1 MENQTNIDEVIQQL
15 EKNGHIE
22 EQLSQCQKIKGTN
35 IFEKHLTKSEIDPKT
50 KNEVQNIEKVIIL
63 PMIQKEEL
71 HLTQKYV
78 EPRTEQKTM
87 TCKKVEYVP
96 YIQYKNG
103 NILPYEKKVKKIY

>member
-1 MENQTNIDEVIQQL
+1 
-15 EKNGHIE
+15 
-22 EQLSQCQKIKGTN
+22 
-35 IFEKHLTKSEIDPKT
+35 
-50 KNEVQNIEKVIIL
+50 
-63 PMIQKEEL
+63 MIQKEEL

-103 NILPYEKKVKKIY
+103 NILPYEKKEKKSTNTSSVIMEEIIAVNFISLNYNINYPMACKKTDIFSNI